1 MCGWRARSRSES
13 VQMGYGSGGIP
24 PERGPVGDHLR
35 REIGADA
42 GERLESGAV
51 RLVQVDAGNVDVRF
65 QPVEDGIGHHIR
77 LGEVRGPAEPASFGP
92 VVQDGL
98 GLLLRKAQ
106 THQVFQRGRVRVE
119 SEGFYPARGSFFPDA
134 DGVRVAFRRFPKID
148 RVGFLFS
155 RLRFR
160 GRLRIRFRPDPF
172 DDIHGVRVVAV
183 CDQTRHRRL
192 VHEQGG
198 FESDD
203 EEYEGDGARGEATLQ
218 GLLSLPLF
226 HNASS

>member
-1 MCGWRARSRSES
+1 MVDLQQLFR
-13 VQMGYGSGGIP
+13 MGIP
-24 PERGPVGDHLR
+24 PERGPVRDHLR
-35 REIGADA
+35 CEIGADA
-42 GERLESGAV
+42 GEGLEGGAV
-51 RLVQVDAGNVDVRF
+51 RPVQVDAGNVDVRF
-65 QPVEDGIGHHIR
+65 QPVEDGIGYYIR
-77 LGEVRGPAEPASFGP
+77 FREVRGPAEAAAFGA

-98 GLLLRKAQ
+98 GLFLRKAQ
-106 THQVFQRGRVRVE
+106 AHQVLQRGGVRVE
-119 SEGFYPARGSFFPDA
+119 AEGFDPARGSLLPDA
-134 DGVRVAFRRFPKID
+134 DGVRVVFRRFPVID
-148 RVGFLFS
+148 RIGFPFH

-160 GRLRIRFRPDPF
+160 IRLRIRFRPDPL

-183 CDQTRHRRL
+183 CDQTRHGRL